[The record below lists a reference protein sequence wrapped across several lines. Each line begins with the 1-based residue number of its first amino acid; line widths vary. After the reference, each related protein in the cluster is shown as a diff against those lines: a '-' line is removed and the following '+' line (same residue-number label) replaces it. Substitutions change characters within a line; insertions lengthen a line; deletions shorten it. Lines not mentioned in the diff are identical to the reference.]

1 MKIQC
6 YEKFIADQSAGS
18 VAVSVREVGEHSVTR
33 ASLLPPVLLNTWCG
47 SAQRGQGFWD
57 RLILASFE
65 SFI

>member
-18 VAVSVREVGEHSVTR
+18 IAVSVQEEGEHSVTR
-33 ASLLPPVLLNTWCG
+33 AVPLPPVLLNTWYC
-47 SAQRGQGFWD
+47 SAQRGQGFQD
-57 RLILASFE
+57 RLILGSLE